1 MSNLYV
7 FVKEFILRN
16 YRGGFLV
23 VCVFYFCR
31 VCVWGG
37 CMFGLT
43 CVLNLHY
50 KISQEKL
57 EFQSFTQSPQSSL
70 RSLTKISVGPLP
82 GVLLA
87 HPLPSV
93 L

>member
-1 MSNLYV
+1 
-7 FVKEFILRN
+7 
-16 YRGGFLV
+16 
-23 VCVFYFCR
+23 
-31 VCVWGG
+31 
-37 CMFGLT
+37 MFGLT